1 VSLTKDSDDKK
12 RAPVYYDVERYRHV
26 ASIPPKPQSGIIKL
40 VTRVTGYLDTV
51 QGLFIPFFFLAVVF
65 GSFLAVIV
73 SAAYGPWAFLL
84 LMGSIIGGLGLY
96 GERKLGES
104 AQFGEYHMLRGML
117 GTALGFLVFLGILAL
132 LLFLA
137 KVPPFG

>member
-1 VSLTKDSDDKK
+1 M
-12 RAPVYYDVERYRHV
+12 ERYRNLS
-26 ASIPPKPQSGIIKL
+26 ALPPKPQSKITWLIS
-40 VTRVTGYLDTV
+40 RVTGPLDTV
-51 QGLFIPFFFLAVVF
+51 QGLFIPFFFLAVTF
-65 GSFLAVIV
+65 GTFLAVVV

-96 GERKLGES
+96 GEKKLGES
-104 AQFGEYHMLRGML
+104 AQFGEYHVLKNAL

-137 KVPPFG
+137 HVPPF

>member
-1 VSLTKDSDDKK
+1 M
-12 RAPVYYDVERYRHV
+12 PVYYDVERYRHLS
-26 ASIPPKPQSGIIKL
+26 SIPPKPQSKITRL
-40 VTRVTGYLDTV
+40 VGRVTGLLDSV
-51 QGLFIPFFFLAVVF
+51 QGLFIPFLFLGVVF

-84 LMGSIIGGLGLY
+84 LMGSIIGGLGLC

-104 AQFGEYHMLRGML
+104 AQFGEYHLLRGIL

-132 LLFLA
+132 LLFIA
-137 KVPPFG
+137 KVPPF